1 MLNKA
6 IIHGKEHRRE
16 YRKAKACDRS
26 CRNHGGCVRCEE
38 GRQHFDRRRRAAAD
52 YDLNHYREENNGD

>member
-6 IIHGKEHRRE
+6 IMHGKEHRRE

-26 CRNHGGCVRCEE
+26 CRNHGGCTYYEE

-52 YDLNHYREENNGD
+52 YDLKHYTEDE